1 MSPFVAIT
9 ASNCDNCSD
18 EGGGV
23 FDPSSSSTFVQITDP
38 KDMKQMQVGNLTL
51 NGYWGTDMIEIHTS
65 DGSYAWVPQYQFFLV
80 THIDGSDDNN
90 FSGVIGFGVPQTP

>member
-9 ASNCDNCSD
+9 ASNCDNCSE

-38 KDMKQMQVGNLTL
+38 KDMKQIQVGNLTL
-51 NGYWGTDMIEIHTS
+51 NGYWGSDMIEIHTS
-65 DGSYAWVPQYQFFLV
+65 EGTIAWAPYQFLLI
-80 THIDGSDDNN
+80 THIDGSNDNN
-90 FSGVIGFGVPQTP
+90 SSGVIGFGVP